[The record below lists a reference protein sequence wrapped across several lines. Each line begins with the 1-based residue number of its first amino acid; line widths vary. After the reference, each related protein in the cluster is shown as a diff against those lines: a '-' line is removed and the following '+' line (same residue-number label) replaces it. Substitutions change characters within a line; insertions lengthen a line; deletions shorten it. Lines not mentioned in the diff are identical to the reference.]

1 MKHKKLT
8 ALLAVLAVSA
18 LGVGAL
24 SYYSGTAEK
33 KQNDFNIVAGQ
44 KDQDGAGTIQE
55 PAQENGG
62 KADAAAG
69 LQPDQI
75 VPKDPYIVSNVD
87 WTAWAIMKVEVPKF
101 TEEPNVGKPA
111 AELLNVNADGK
122 QKLLRELDDAEKH
135 TVVYGYT
142 EPLAGNNS
150 TKPEAE
156 RAKTSSLFD
165 SFKITGDISLAN
177 TYTGVIRVSG
187 TLLQTE
193 GHTTV
198 DDAAEGSGI
207 TPKSY
212 AITYNLG
219 ENAVLSGQKTR
230 YTADDYGYTPPTPT
244 RDGYDFVGQD
254 PASIPAD
261 STGNVTI
268 TAKQKKAEQTAT
280 LLDGPTLNIRMRTL
294 AGDDS
299 PTTDN
304 YNESITAIQ
313 MSDTEPS
320 ADIKASAASLVST
333 ENSKVP
339 IYMWFENGTI
349 KLWSES
355 EKIQASEDLS
365 YLCNN
370 MTELTNIDGLKNIDT
385 SNTTNMESIFHTCN
399 IANTSSLEKQNT
411 DNVTNMN
418 NTFAHC
424 SYLKDIKGLANQNT
438 KNVSTMDSMFFSDG
452 IQDLTPLA
460 NWNTSNVTSMYRVF
474 ASTQIDDLTPLASQ
488 DTSNVTYMPLMFSWC
503 TKLTTLTGLETQNTS
518 NVTNMFSMFSLCQNI
533 KDASAIN
540 DQDITN
546 VKPGENNSQTEQAT
560 GFFMMF
566 DAKCGTHPEFTKR
579 AGTWSGGTFVP
590 SD

>member
-24 SYYSGTAEK
+24 SYYSGTTEK

-44 KDQDGAGTIQE
+44 KDQNDAGTIQE

-87 WTAWAIMKVEVPKF
+87 QSAWAIMKVEVPKF
-101 TEEPNVGKPA
+101 TEEPNTGKPA

-122 QKLLRELDDAEKH
+122 QKLLRELDDADKH

-193 GHTTV
+193 GHSTV

-212 AITYNLG
+212 AITYDLG

-244 RDGYDFVGQD
+244 REGYDFVGQD

-280 LLDGPTLNIRMRTL
+280 LLDGPTLNIRMKTL
-294 AGDDS
+294 AGDAS
-299 PTTDN
+299 PTTESEN
-304 YNESITAIQ
+304 NSITAIQ
-313 MSDTEPS
+313 MSNAEPS

-333 ENSKVP
+333 NNSKVP
-339 IYMWFENGTI
+339 VYMWFENGTI

-355 EKIQASEDLS
+355 EKIQAGTDLS
-365 YLCNN
+365 YLCSK
-370 MTELTNIDGLKNIDT
+370 MRKLSNINGLKN
-385 SNTTNMESIFHTCN
+385 
-399 IANTSSLEKQNT
+399 
-411 DNVTNMN
+411 
-418 NTFAHC
+418 
-424 SYLKDIKGLANQNT
+424 
-438 KNVSTMDSMFFSDG
+438 
-452 IQDLTPLA
+452 
-460 NWNTSNVTSMYRVF
+460 
-474 ASTQIDDLTPLASQ
+474 Q
-488 DTSNVTYMPLMFSWC
+488 DTSNVTNMESVFEQCDNGIDLSLLKWDTSNVINMNQMFRYCDANHMEAIANWNTEKVTSMERMFLGSNLSDLTPLSQQNVSNVKSFFSMFQSTYMENLTALSNQDTSNATNMAVMFTWC
-503 TKLTTLTGLETQNTS
+503 KQLTSLDGLESQNTS
-518 NVTNMFSMFSLCQNI
+518 NVTDMARMFAICTKLTN
-533 KDASAIN
+533 ASAIN

-546 VKPGENNSQTEQAT
+546 VECNKHNPAETVA
-560 GFFMMF
+560 GFDQMF
-566 DAKCGTHPEFTKR
+566 GMSTPTHPEFTKR
-579 AGTWSGGTFVP
+579 AGTWSGGTFIP
-590 SD
+590 ST